1 MSKEDLVKLAN
12 IYNAL
17 LEVSTKGDDTIIM
30 AKCLENLKSFIFEQQ
45 SKMKTGGE

>member
-1 MSKEDLVKLAN
+1 MIKEDLVKLAN

-30 AKCLENLKSFIFEQQ
+30 AKCLENLKSFIFEQND
-45 SKMKTGGE
+45 KIMNGGE